1 MQTPHDTEID
11 TEITAQPGM
20 ANAAA
25 PSGIALFPFIV
36 VLILFATAGRT
47 SLAYSVLTHEEII
60 DLLWHDQLRPM
71 LLARYPN
78 ATPEDLRTAH
88 AYAYGGSLIQDI
100 GYYPFGSHF
109 FSDLAHYVRSGDF
122 VSNLILQSQDIN
134 EYAFAL
140 GALAHYASDTA
151 GHPAVN
157 ASVADDFPKL
167 RAKYGSSVTYEDNPK
182 AHIRTEF
189 GFDVVQVARD
199 RFTSDAYH
207 DFIGFEV
214 SRPVLERAFL
224 ATYGLPLT
232 AVIPNPDLSIGS
244 FRYTVSTLIP
254 VFTKVAIVTK
264 HDEIQ
269 QLDPTM
275 TRKRFL
281 YHLSRHQFEHDWGKD
296 YKHPG
301 FLAHVLAFLVR
312 ILPHVGP
319 LSTLDI
325 KVPSAV
331 TEPLYLK
338 SVANSSEGYKRDLQR
353 SAANSLTL
361 ENKDFDTGRP
371 TTPGEYHLTDE
382 TYAQLLDKLSKTHFA
397 QVTPELRANLL
408 AFFAGPQPP
417 AFAAKSPHKW
427 AKTRAELTQLQSFQP
442 ATASAPVSE

>member
-1 MQTPHDTEID
+1 MQLVLLVCLL
-11 TEITAQPGM
+11 
-20 ANAAA
+20 AN
-25 PSGIALFPFIV
+25 SQ
-36 VLILFATAGRT
+36 
-47 SLAYSVLTHEEII
+47 SSQAYSVLTHEQIV
-60 DLLWHDQLRPM
+60 DLLWHDEIRPM
-71 LLARYPN
+71 LLARYPS
-78 ATPEDLRTAH
+78 ATDDDLHKAH

-100 GYYPFGSHF
+100 GYYPFGSHL

-122 VSNLILQSQDIN
+122 VTNLITQSQDLN

-157 ASVADDFPKL
+157 VSVADDFPKL
-167 RAKYGSSVTYEDNPK
+167 RAKFGSSVTYEDNPK

-224 ATYGLPLT
+224 ATYGLKLT
-232 AVIPNPDLSIGS
+232 DIISNPDLSIGS

-254 VFTKVAIVTK
+254 QLTKVAIVTK
-264 HDEIQ
+264 GDEIRKD
-269 QLDPTM
+269 DPTM

-281 YHLSRHQFEHDWGKD
+281 YHLKRSDFERDWGKD
-296 YKHPG
+296 YKRPG
-301 FLAHVLAFLVR
+301 FVAHFIAFLVR
-312 ILPHVGP
+312 ILPHIGP

-325 KVPSAV
+325 KVPSAT
-331 TEPLYLK
+331 TEPLYMQ
-338 SVANSSEGYKRDLQR
+338 SVIDSSNGYKAELRQS
-353 SAANSLTL
+353 SAGTLVL

-371 TTPGEYHLTDE
+371 TLPGEYRLTDE
-382 TYAQLLDKLSKTHFA
+382 TYVQLLDKLAKAHFA

-408 AFFAGPQPP
+408 TFFHGPQPP
-417 AFAAKSPHKW
+417 SQSAKSQRKW
-427 AKTRAELTQLQSFQP
+427 KKIQSQVQELQAFQP
-442 ATASAPVSE
+442 SAEQAEQPR